1 MDLTRTT
8 RLIQL
13 EEGCRLVAFLDSRG
27 IWTIAWG
34 FNLEAHGYSKDEAAT
49 VAWTQ
54 TQADEALRDEIELVI
69 AQIDKRWPKWRDL
82 DDVRQAAIVSSVYQL
97 GAPGASYFF
106 ATIAAIKAKDWD
118 KAADQMLASRWA
130 KQTPGRV
137 KRNAAMIR
145 SGVWP
150 KEVNGAQFDADDDPH
165 VASAP
170 AQPAQSRMPAGPVYA
185 LEQGAGADQ
194 AVGANLPGNRPVTT
208 LLSKKLTLAVLGLL
222 AVILNQPL
230 GLGLNDQ
237 QMGDLVK
244 LVSAY
249 VLGQAGVDAFAP
261 VVKALVGGKS

>member
-118 KAADQMLASRWA
+118 KAADQMLASKWA
-130 KQTPGRV
+130 KQTPARV

-150 KEVNGAQFDADDDPH
+150 KEVNGEAFSLEAASPKPSSALSESLPFLLPASGLPNTQTSSPLPVADVRP
-165 VASAP
+165 
-170 AQPAQSRMPAGPVYA
+170 PVRTG
-185 LEQGAGADQ
+185 L
-194 AVGANLPGNRPVTT
+194 VV
-208 LLSKKLTLAVLGLL
+208 SKKLTLAVLGLL
-222 AVILNQPL
+222 AVILNTPL

-237 QMGDLVK
+237 QMSDLVK
-244 LVSAY
+244 LISAY

-261 VVKALVGGKS
+261 VVKALVGGKP